1 MSKQVSAKM
10 LLLIA
15 VRAGV
20 LEVTGAT
27 GPQFVS
33 NSLYLGCLV
42 EVDPNLSNALCVS
55 IPDAVSVLSTPIFP
69 LVNATSG
76 QVLGFSGFIGSAK
89 YNYDLEGSL
98 TPTGSNLAFFT
109 QTSLTTVGAPPE
121 EIAPYGDPDTDAS
134 AFNLID
140 TIASGVSGL
149 PFESAI
155 WSIDA
160 DAVLT
165 AQWINPP
172 GVTPSAPP
180 TFAAI
185 ADFGGQ
191 PVFNLNANIVSPI
204 VPLQITDVVFVPAEI
219 SAA

>member
-1 MSKQVSAKM
+1 M
-10 LLLIA
+10 LLVFA

-20 LEVTGAT
+20 LEVTGAS

-33 NSLYLGCLV
+33 NSLAYGCFIL
-42 EVDPNLSNALCVS
+42 VDPNLSNAVCVS

-69 LVNATSG
+69 LINATSG
-76 QVLGFSGFIGSAK
+76 QVLGFSGFIGSAQ

-98 TPTGSNLAFFT
+98 TPTSSNLALFT

-121 EIAPYGDPDTDAS
+121 ELAPYGDPDTDAS
-134 AFNLID
+134 AFNLIN
-140 TIASGVSGL
+140 TKYPYGL

-180 TFAAI
+180 TVAAL
-185 ADFGGQ
+185 ADVGGQ
-191 PVFNLNANIVSPI
+191 LFFSLNANVESPT
-204 VPLQITDVVFVPAEI
+204 VPLQVTGVTFVPAKI